1 MSVIS
6 NPPYPSYFD
15 VDGSPLENGYLYFGA
30 ANQNP
35 ETNPI
40 TVYWDSAYLVPAA
53 QPIRTSGG
61 FAVRNGSPANV
72 YVTTDYS
79 LTVRD
84 KNLRLVYSK
93 LLSEGQTTAEV
104 NIQFSTQTV
113 IATSGQTVFNLST
126 AYTPGNQSL
135 AVYHNGARLVV
146 AQDYTETSATVV
158 TLLIGAT
165 VGDVLQFVTAT
176 PINPSSLGAAAVAYV
191 PAGAGAVATDVQT
204 VLRETVSVTRFGA
217 DNTGTTN
224 CYQAVEAAW
233 QHCLANGKD
242 LYFPS
247 GIYRITSE
255 NNFPFGRIN
264 GLPPTSL
271 LDCKNITIFGDGP
284 TTILRTDTI
293 NGGDVIQ
300 LNGAKNLHIRNLY
313 LTATISGSGAG
324 SNGVSVTGGYDNIT
338 LDHIWCENLPSLDK
352 TTYVDGGK
360 ALTIQTPAS
369 GQTVVCGTLKAT
381 NIFAKGCVYGF
392 GFELDLVAA
401 STMDTSVDVDIVA
414 EDCREAV
421 IVSAGAAT
429 GAIPANWSM
438 GVRVKAQ
445 AINCMTDVTLG
456 RAHGVDVECQVI
468 TTKTRAQRI
477 LNYAGVK
484 WFAADTVAKVVGLL
498 AAYAHNC
505 NVTITGNKGECASIA
520 QIGGISTG
528 SSGLSASSLN
538 SRFELG
544 LRGTSVS
551 GDIVEIDAG
560 GNVANSCTFICYGSG
575 SPSAAFYLP
584 SRNNTIVFGNLHT
597 LKDLS
602 VQGAVKFTY
611 TDGVNSYGEINYDD
625 EAVTFRQTLGSSAS
639 LRVVKVLNNS
649 GSTVFAMRNDGYLST
664 AGRVTASAVAT
675 VKGVLP
681 IYDEAN
687 AFYGYV
693 PVYTSYTP

>member
-217 DNTGTTN
+217 VGDGVTDDTAAI
-224 CYQAVEAAW
+224 QAAI
-233 QHCLANGKD
+233 NF
-242 LYFPS
+242 FPS
-247 GIYRITSE
+247 GRGVVYFPCGTYKVTSAITVSKDRIHIVGAGSWAVQILYAPTANGSCLVLSAGASVLFQGSVQGLAFYSTDSTYTKNAIEMVDTSGYFIDDIVIGGSVVAVPGSTFWSGGTGSRGIWSRGREACRQSRLYIYADKPLQISVNPNNSISCDHFHFEDTYLAAANNPCMTIDSNVNVTNLTVDGYNPWVIGTDGLYWVDTATSGVSQSVVLKNIRWEQGQNAASWCVRIEHNTNLQGLIIE
-255 NNFPFGRIN
+255 NCQGGTERNGYKLRKVIGATITNNINPGGAGRTVLDVDATVFGLTLTECVWQVN
-264 GLPPTSL
+264 GTASMTGQQLVWGTPKAATGHPLPPTARYQSTTTGTNVGRQLETEMAQGGYELSL
-271 LDCKNITIFGDGP
+271 ANSATAGLGTNTMAGILTVVDSEGFSAQFNIRGTNITTSEITDPVGVFSP
-284 TTILRTDTI
+284 TAGTASSTNVYWSAGNSRYEIQNLR
-293 NGGDVIQ
+293 
-300 LNGAKNLHIRNLY
+300 
-313 LTATISGSGAG
+313 
-324 SNGVSVTGGYDNIT
+324 GVSRKYK
-338 LDHIWCENLPSLDK
+338 L
-352 TTYVDGGK
+352 
-360 ALTIQTPAS
+360 
-369 GQTVVCGTLKAT
+369 
-381 NIFAKGCVYGF
+381 IF
-392 GFELDLVAA
+392 
-401 STMDTSVDVDIVA
+401 
-414 EDCREAV
+414 
-421 IVSAGAAT
+421 
-429 GAIPANWSM
+429 
-438 GVRVKAQ
+438 
-445 AINCMTDVTLG
+445 
-456 RAHGVDVECQVI
+456 
-468 TTKTRAQRI
+468 
-477 LNYAGVK
+477 
-484 WFAADTVAKVVGLL
+484 VG
-498 AAYAHNC
+498 
-505 NVTITGNKGECASIA
+505 
-520 QIGGISTG
+520 
-528 SSGLSASSLN
+528 
-538 SRFELG
+538 
-544 LRGTSVS
+544 
-551 GDIVEIDAG
+551 
-560 GNVANSCTFICYGSG
+560 
-575 SPSAAFYLP
+575 
-584 SRNNTIVFGNLHT
+584 
-597 LKDLS
+597 
-602 VQGAVKFTY
+602 TY
-611 TDGVNSYGEINYDD
+611 TS
-625 EAVTFRQTLGSSAS
+625 F
-639 LRVVKVLNNS
+639 
-649 GSTVFAMRNDGYLST
+649 
-664 AGRVTASAVAT
+664 
-675 VKGVLP
+675 
-681 IYDEAN
+681 
-687 AFYGYV
+687 
-693 PVYTSYTP
+693 